1 MQCLFMTSVINFVVA
16 DKRFLL
22 FHFCPNKTRVILGR
36 CEGYDYAHVKLC
48 KTKILPFHFRETTID
63 KTKSHDVTYILK
75 LN

>member
-1 MQCLFMTSVINFVVA
+1 MTSVINFVVA

-48 KTKILPFHFRETTID
+48 KTKILPFDFRETTID
-63 KTKSHDVTYILK
+63 KHPVISNEESRYNIYS
-75 LN
+75 